1 MRKGNKF
8 RIEIPS
14 RGEERKFDL
23 EGVQWCFDY
32 MYNLFFK
39 VLYEHMTVNYV
50 INYRFCISEIF

>member
-1 MRKGNKF
+1 M
-8 RIEIPS
+8 IPS

-32 MYNLFFK
+32 IYNLFFK

-50 INYRFCISEIF
+50 INYIFCISEIF